1 MEITEI
7 VLPGAVEPEMLEVR
21 RRALSPLRAGQAL
34 VRVEATGVSF
44 AEVQM
49 RRERYPGQPVFPFV
63 PGYDLVGTV
72 VEVDAPGTGVHVGQR
87 VAAMTMVGAW
97 ADHAVIDARD
107 LVPVPAGVDP
117 GDAASL
123 VLNGLTAWKMLH
135 RVARVKQGETV
146 VVHGAAGGVGT
157 TLVQLARLAGIQV
170 IGTASAGNLDRVRAL
185 GGIAIDY
192 RSEDLLGQVRALAPD
207 GVAAVFDH
215 VGGDGLRASWQM
227 LGRKG
232 TLVSYGSASTRD
244 DTGSAW
250 TPILR
255 NMGRALLW
263 NLRPGGRW
271 AHMFDVW
278 GRSSLGANRMLRPK
292 RFRRELAEDLGRIFT
307 LLAGGDIE
315 AQVARRF
322 PLEQAGAALRLHES
336 GTISGKIV
344 LVPGMV
350 DAAAERVR
358 GGIAT

>member
-1 MEITEI
+1 MEVTEV
-7 VLPGAVEPEMLEVR
+7 VLPGKVEAEKLEIR
-21 RRALSPLRAGQAL
+21 RRTLPSLKAGQAL

-49 RRERYPGQPVFPFV
+49 RRERYPGQPAFPFV

-72 VEVDAPGTGVHVGQR
+72 VEVAGAGTIAVGQR

-97 ADHAVIDARD
+97 ADHVAVDARD
-107 LVPVPAGVDP
+107 LVPVPSGIDP
-117 GDAASL
+117 ADAASL
-123 VLNGLTAWKMLH
+123 VVNGLTAWKMLH
-135 RVARVKQGETV
+135 RVARVERGQTV

-157 TLVQLARLAGIQV
+157 TLVQLARLAGITV
-170 IGTASAGNLDRVRAL
+170 IGTASAGNLETVRAL
-185 GGIAIDY
+185 GAIAIDY
-192 RSEDLLGQVRALAPD
+192 RSDDLLGQVRALAPE

-215 VGGDGLRASWQM
+215 VGGSGLHTSWQM

-255 NMGRALLW
+255 NMGRAFLW
-263 NLRPGGRW
+263 NLRPGGRR

-278 GRSSLGANRMLRPK
+278 GRSSLGANQMLRPV

-307 LLAGGDIE
+307 LLAEGKIQ

-322 PLEQAGAALRLHES
+322 PLEQAGAALQLHES
-336 GTISGKIV
+336 GTISGKVV
-344 LVPGMV
+344 LVL
-350 DAAAERVR
+350 
-358 GGIAT
+358 